1 MKLFEHRSEMEMMGN
16 YGRLQ
21 VNIRPALSWVVCM
34 EAVVLA
40 GFLLMGW
47 SHLLKAFHDHPIE
60 TPLLLIGLV
69 SGLWY
74 QMAGSEELEFDSQ
87 HLVIHKNRPWWRQ
100 THEYPLDTCTALEVR
115 DDRSKDRDR
124 FRMLAAGRHVSF
136 GRDLNAQQA
145 HDLLDELEKAM
156 PGASYRLLKKDDPF
170 TRNFTLLNLG

>member
-16 YGRLQ
+16 FGRLQ
-21 VNIRPALSWVVCM
+21 VNIRPRLSGAVCM
-34 EAVVLA
+34 EAVTLA

-47 SHLLKAFHDHPIE
+47 SHLLNAFHNHPIE

-87 HLVIHKNRPWWRQ
+87 HLVIRKNRPWWHK
-100 THEYPLDTCTALEVR
+100 THEYPLDTCTDLEIC
-115 DDRSKDRDR
+115 DQSKDRDR
-124 FRMLAAGRHVSF
+124 FSMLAAGRYVSF
-136 GRDLNAQQA
+136 GRDLNVQQA
-145 HDLLDELEKAM
+145 HDLLSELEKAL
-156 PGASYRLLKKDDPF
+156 PGASRRLLKNDDPF

>member
-1 MKLFEHRSEMEMMGN
+1 MRLFEHRSEMEMMGN
-16 YGRLQ
+16 SGRLQ
-21 VNIRPALSWVVCM
+21 VNIRPKLSGAVCM
-34 EAVVLA
+34 EVVALA

-74 QMAGSEELEFDSQ
+74 QMAGSEELEFDPQ
-87 HLVIHKNRPWWRQ
+87 QLVIRKNRPWWRQ
-100 THEYPLDTCTALEVR
+100 NREYPLDTCTGLEVC
-115 DDRSKDRDR
+115 DHNKDRDR
-124 FRMLAAGRHVSF
+124 FRMLAAGRLVSF
-136 GRDLNAQQA
+136 GRDLNVRQA
-145 HDLLDELEKAM
+145 YDLLDELEKAL